1 MTVTVAPARIRL
13 DTAGVP
19 DVPCTITVD
28 GPHVAMREIGDP
40 HPILTA
46 LHVRGAVYGVDWEM
60 LPEGWLLSS
69 GERSRLIAVMQ
80 AAIAAS

>member
-1 MTVTVAPARIRL
+1 MTVVAPAQVRL
-13 DTAGVP
+13 DLAGVS

-28 GPHVAMREIGDP
+28 GPHVTLRQVGDP
-40 HPILTA
+40 HPVLTA
-46 LHVRGAVYGVDWEM
+46 LHVRGVLYGVDWEL
-60 LPEGWLLSS
+60 LPREWLLSS